1 MCQVPIVVVVVAA
14 LFFCFLAISAALLLF
29 VADGAACGFF
39 SFNAPLQ
46 VFHGELGGEPQD
58 ELQVIS
64 SVAVTVT
71 VHELDLEFV
80 AELVTFPF
88 SFESNG
94 ETRIFSA
101 WQGERISLKT
111 IGVEDSPDAS
121 IDIGNVKGI
130 LNQEKS
136 AFFDDLFYIFEPT

>member
-1 MCQVPIVVVVVAA
+1 MADAA
-14 LFFCFLAISAALLLF
+14 AR
-29 VADGAACGFF
+29 GFF

-46 VFHGELGGEPQD
+46 VFHRELGGEPQD
-58 ELQVIS
+58 EVQVIS

-94 ETRIFSA
+94 DTRIISA
-101 WQGERISLKT
+101 WQGGRISLKT
-111 IGVEDSPDAS
+111 IGVEDCPDAS
-121 IDIGNVKGI
+121 IDLGNVKGI
-130 LNQEKS
+130 LNQEK
-136 AFFDDLFYIFEPT
+136 